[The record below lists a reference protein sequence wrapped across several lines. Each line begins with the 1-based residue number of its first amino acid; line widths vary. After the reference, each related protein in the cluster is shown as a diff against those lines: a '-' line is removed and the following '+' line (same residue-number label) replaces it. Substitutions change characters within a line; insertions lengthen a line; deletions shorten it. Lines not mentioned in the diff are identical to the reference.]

1 MKKTILSILLLVG
14 FSLSIAA
21 EGTIPTSFPRKVLLE
36 QFTGQTCGNCPAG
49 YMAINQAIYQNPDKY
64 IWIAHHW
71 GYKQDEYTISESKN
85 ITNIID
91 SYMGAPQVCLNR
103 NYQKINGVKQRHYHP
118 NALVDGTLTMLDAD
132 TAVLSVVI
140 EREYTPATR
149 ELQITVHGQVAD
161 ASISSINLSTLIKE
175 NSIAGEQVDYNFA
188 WNGNWKEYLH
198 MATIRDF
205 YCSKAIGD
213 EIAVTNQTYS
223 KTYTVIVD
231 SAWVDE
237 HCTIVAFATKTDGRE
252 VYNAAETP
260 LVEGTDGGNNDK
272 AYGIIQDA
280 QPKST
285 IVFSQILAQQKVDPN
300 ILQIML
306 LSNTIMRPDNTSF
319 YYGTCKPVALLY
331 VITTD
336 NELQPGTYP
345 VLDDPSFNSVVAGFR
360 VDTLGSLGGSLLIYA
375 SAQYL
380 QNKQIVAAATW
391 RMQSG
396 SLTMDKD
403 GNIYFKVGTCY
414 GTEVEGV
421 YNIST
426 AIGYTEQDADN
437 QTIYNILGQPI
448 DQDPTQLP
456 QGVYIQNGSKFIK
469 K

>member
-21 EGTIPTSFPRKVLLE
+21 EETIPSSFPRKVLLE

-331 VITTD
+331 VVTTD
-336 NELQPGTYP
+336 NKLQPGTYP

-414 GTEVEGV
+414 GTEVEGI
-421 YNIST
+421 YNVST
-426 AIGYTEQDADN
+426 AIDYIEQDADN

-448 DQDPTQLP
+448 NQDPTHLP

-469 K
+469 Q

>member
-161 ASISSINLSTLIKE
+161 SSISSINLSTLIKE

-331 VITTD
+331 VVTTD
-336 NELQPGTYP
+336 NKLQPGTYP

-380 QNKQIVAAATW
+380 QDKQIVAAATW

-426 AIGYTEQDADN
+426 AIDYTEQDADN

>member
-14 FSLSIAA
+14 FSLSIVA
-21 EGTIPTSFPRKVLLE
+21 EETIPTSFPRKILLE
-36 QFTGQTCGNCPAG
+36 HFTSQKCVFCPNG
-49 YMAINQAIYQNPDKY
+49 ILAINQALYENPDKY
-64 IWIAHHW
+64 IWIAHHQ
-71 GYKQDEYTISESKN
+71 GYSTDAYTIQESNNIKN
-85 ITNIID
+85 LFNVTGSPMI
-91 SYMGAPQVCLNR
+91 MLNR
-103 NYQKINGVKQRHYHP
+103 NYQKINGVKNRLYDP
-118 NALVDGTLTMLDAD
+118 SALVNGSLTMLDAD
-132 TAVLSVVI
+132 TAVLSVII
-140 EREYTPATR
+140 ERDYNPTTR
-149 ELQITVHGQVAD
+149 ELQITVHGQVANP
-161 ASISSINLSTLIKE
+161 AISAINVSTVIKE
-175 NSIAGEQVDYNFA
+175 NALAGEQADAYFA
-188 WNGNWKEYLH
+188 WSGIWQEYLH
-198 MATIRDF
+198 MATLRDF

-213 EIAVTNQTYS
+213 EIAVINQTYS
-223 KTYTVIVD
+223 KTYTVTVD
-231 SAWVDE
+231 STWVDE
-237 HCTIVAFATKTDGRE
+237 NCTIVAFATKTDGYE
-252 VYNAAETP
+252 VYNAAEVP
-260 LVEGTDGGNNDK
+260 LVEGTDGGNSNIS
-272 AYGIIQDA
+272 YGIMQKA
-280 QPKST
+280 QPKT
-285 IVFSQILAQQKVDPN
+285 PIVFSQILAQQKVDPN

-306 LSNTIMRPDNTSF
+306 LSTTNVRPEGNQNF
-319 YYGTCKPVALLY
+319 YYGACKPVALLY
-331 VITTD
+331 VVTTD
-336 NELQPGTYP
+336 NKLQPGTYP
-345 VLDDPSFNSVVAGFR
+345 VLDDLSFNSVVAGFR

-448 DQDPTQLP
+448 DQDPTHLP